1 MVEGHHISHG
11 LLLFLTGIKS
21 QNNYLQPVYVILKV
35 DTIAS
40 LHVAILIGTSL
51 TYNTFLQ
58 TDLP

>member
-1 MVEGHHISHG
+1 M
-11 LLLFLTGIKS
+11 FLIGIKS